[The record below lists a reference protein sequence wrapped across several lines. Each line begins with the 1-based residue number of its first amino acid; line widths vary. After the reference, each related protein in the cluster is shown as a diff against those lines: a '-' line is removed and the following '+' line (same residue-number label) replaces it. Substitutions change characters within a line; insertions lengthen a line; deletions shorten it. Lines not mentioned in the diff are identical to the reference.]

1 MRSVPRQPDTD
12 SVGAC
17 TPRVAALRRAIE
29 ELNEAEMRQLLAA
42 LGQKPRALDRVRAA
56 ALRSHI
62 GARCNVIWPGE
73 AELFDAT
80 LVGIDE
86 ESGLVLISMS
96 RDGPVWS
103 VPPYTVRLA

>member
-1 MRSVPRQPDTD
+1 MCGATRQSDTD
-12 SVGAC
+12 AANAC
-17 TPRVAALRRAIE
+17 TPRVAALLRAIE
-29 ELNEAEMRQLLAA
+29 ELNEEEMRELLAA

-56 ALRSHI
+56 ALRNHI
-62 GARCNVIWPGE
+62 GARCNVTWPGE

-86 ESGLVLISMS
+86 ESGLVLITMS